1 MPLRTESLDGP
12 DQSGLP
18 LSLSPMQRSA
28 LASFRGLFHQV
39 LSDDKPR
46 RVSTLELCKE
56 LEQRLSM
63 NDGINEVPR
72 SIINNIINYLEAE
85 SLNRLCPMTLED

>member
-1 MPLRTESLDGP
+1 MPVRTESLNGP
-12 DQSGLP
+12 DESGLP
-18 LSLSPMQRSA
+18 LNLMPVQKQA
-28 LASFRGLFHQV
+28 LATFRGLFHQV

-56 LEQRLSM
+56 LENRLSM